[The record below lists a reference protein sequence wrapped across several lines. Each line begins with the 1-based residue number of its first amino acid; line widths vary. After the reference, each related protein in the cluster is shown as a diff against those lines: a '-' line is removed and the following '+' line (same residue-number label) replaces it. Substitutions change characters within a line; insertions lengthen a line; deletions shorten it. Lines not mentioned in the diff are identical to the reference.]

1 VLSALAVGFAAADDW
16 AVIVAGSNTYDN
28 YRHQADACHAYQV
41 VHKFGIP
48 DSRVIMMYYNDIAH
62 STQNPYKGKIFNKPT
77 AKGTPGVDVYE
88 GCPQQYTGRNV
99 TVEKFI
105 AVLTGDEAVAKGL
118 PVLKSTANDRVF
130 VNFVDHGATGIIA
143 FPVGEMTSKQLKT
156 ALTTMHTKKMYSKL
170 VFYLEACESGSMF
183 QGVLDPTLG
192 IYATTASDAVES
204 SWGTYCPPDDKVDGK
219 ELNSCLG
226 DLYSVNWMENADS
239 VGKDE
244 TLEAQYT
251 EVKKLT
257 NLSHV
262 MQYGDQTYT
271 SDPIGDFLGD
281 TTSAKVAAE
290 TTEIAPSSSNVRSR
304 DIPLHLAY
312 YRYLRADQTDIQG
325 RRLLAIAL
333 QNQLASQMKADQL
346 FMTLSEKL
354 TYNKDQA
361 QRLFSASGP
370 LNSAQCGNCCVET
383 REAYNKHCGGFT
395 DYSLQYVRVLTNA
408 CAMASRQ
415 EIVSLIKDLCM

>member
-1 VLSALAVGFAAADDW
+1 
-16 AVIVAGSNTYDN
+16 
-28 YRHQADACHAYQV
+28 
-41 VHKFGIP
+41 
-48 DSRVIMMYYNDIAH
+48 
-62 STQNPYKGKIFNKPT
+62 
-77 AKGTPGVDVYE
+77 
-88 GCPQQYTGRNV
+88 
-99 TVEKFI
+99 
-105 AVLTGDEAVAKGL
+105 
-118 PVLKSTANDRVF
+118 
-130 VNFVDHGATGIIA
+130 
-143 FPVGEMTSKQLKT
+143 MTSKQLKT
-156 ALTTMHTKKMYSKL
+156 ALTTMHSKKMYSKL

-192 IYATTASDAVES
+192 IYATTAANAVES

-244 TLEAQYT
+244 TLAAQYT

-281 TTSAKVAAE
+281 TSKKVLGVP
-290 TTEIAPSSSNVRSR
+290 TEIAPSSSSVRSR

-312 YRYLRADQTDIQG
+312 YRYLRADNTDIEG
-325 RRLLAIAL
+325 RKALATAL
-333 QNQLASQMKADQL
+333 QNQLEAQMNADQL
-346 FMTLSEKL
+346 FMALSEKL
-354 TYNKDQA
+354 ASSKAKAQA
-361 QRLFSASGP
+361 LFSAPGP
-370 LNSAQCGNCCVET
+370 LNSMECGSCCIET
-383 REAYNKHCGGFT
+383 REAYKKYCGGFT

-408 CAMASRQ
+408 CAMAPEHQ
-415 EIVSLIKDLCM
+415 IVNLIKDLCVAQ

>member
-1 VLSALAVGFAAADDW
+1 
-16 AVIVAGSNTYDN
+16 
-28 YRHQADACHAYQV
+28 
-41 VHKFGIP
+41 
-48 DSRVIMMYYNDIAH
+48 
-62 STQNPYKGKIFNKPT
+62 
-77 AKGTPGVDVYE
+77 
-88 GCPQQYTGRNV
+88 
-99 TVEKFI
+99 
-105 AVLTGDEAVAKGL
+105 
-118 PVLKSTANDRVF
+118 

-143 FPVGEMTSKQLKT
+143 FPVGEMTSKQLKA

-192 IYATTASDAVES
+192 IYATTAANAVES

-239 VGKDE
+239 VGKEE
-244 TLEAQYT
+244 TLAAQFT
-251 EVKKLT
+251 AVKKLT

-262 MQYGDQTYT
+262 MQYGDVSYT

-281 TTSAKVAAE
+281 TTTKVAGVPAE
-290 TTEIAPSSSNVRSR
+290 ISPSSSSVRSR

-312 YRYLRADQTDIQG
+312 YRYLRAEQTDVEG
-325 RRLLAIAL
+325 RKALATAL
-333 QNQLASQMKADQL
+333 QNQLVAQMNADLL

-354 TYNKDQA
+354 TSSKSKA
-361 QRLFSASGP
+361 QSLFSAPGS
-370 LNSAQCGNCCVET
+370 LNSMECGSCCIAS
-383 REAYNKHCGGFT
+383 REAYKKHCGGFT

-408 CAMASRQ
+408 CAMASEHQ
-415 EIVSLIKDLCM
+415 VVTTIKDLCGPILVA